1 MVDKQPLLEIN
12 TELIINNN
20 YHAIHM
26 ARQLLQQCTQCK
38 AWTFLRDCPHCDG
51 TANAAAPGLLEPN
64 VSSWRRNSVPRCD
77 GRPNSSNRRKGS
89 SAVGAARSRTDP
101 SSLSGS

>member
-1 MVDKQPLLEIN
+1 MVDKQPLIEIN

-51 TANAAAPGLLEPN
+51 TANAAAPMKWSPEDQRAN
-64 VSSWRRNSVPRCD
+64 I
-77 GRPNSSNRRKGS
+77 RRKMYNVES
-89 SAVGAARSRTDP
+89 EEWLNDLPELENISDTRKNM
-101 SSLSGS
+101 LEEE